1 MKQAA
6 DPFYK
11 DSGTGKDK
19 NPVDALF
26 FTKAVRKAS
35 YLFSERYQ

>member
-1 MKQAA
+1 MRQALIL
-6 DPFYK
+6 YK
-11 DSGTGKDK
+11 DPGTGKDK

-26 FTKAVRKAS
+26 FTKAVCAAA